1 MSPYKIHLSLAAVVL
16 AVTAFLPQCVH
27 AQYWTNGQAA
37 SFVIGQTGFN
47 LNGNAATPTGLY
59 NPVAVIQ
66 DPVSGK
72 IFVSDWNNS
81 RVLRYPSTAAM
92 TNGAAAEAVFGQ
104 PDLFSTDTTSTATG
118 LSGPEGIAMDAA
130 GNLWVVDQNNQ
141 RVVRYANAATVASGA
156 AASSILGVAG
166 PPVNGAQ
173 QATASSFLDPSD
185 VFAKGTSIWVADT
198 YNSRVLRFDNAASKP
213 YGAPADAVFGQYN
226 FVSNQPGG
234 GASGVMGWPTAL
246 YVDGSDNLWVTDA
259 RTPLVEV
266 YPNASTAPNGEN
278 NTNLWVGIEEGMNP
292 LGSFTDPYYNSLFGV
307 TGDAAGNIYVS
318 DFYNNRI
325 LIYANGINSNSS
337 FASAV
342 LGQFNFN
349 TSGSGDSADQLSLP
363 YHMYVNPAGTML
375 LAADPENNRVL
386 VFIPP
391 VVLPLLLTS
400 FTGRL
405 QDNGQVLLQWQIS
418 GAGGTGGGPGNAGT
432 TTLEY
437 STTDTSGFTDVLNTQ
452 PVNPA
457 VSGYSYVQV
466 SPVAGPNY
474 YRVKLTAPDGLATY
488 SQIVTIT
495 VSGATGLSIY
505 PNPAQ
510 RSVVVTVAQSGGATA
525 GIAAGGATAGGVTSG
540 TAEIGIYSSKG
551 ILMQRLVTGAAVNH
565 IDISRLAAGVY
576 TVRVVQGGHAT
587 SGSFVKMN

>member
-1 MSPYKIHLSLAAVVL
+1 MYRFYKPLLGSTVVL
-16 AVTAFLPQCVH
+16 MMIAWLPQRVQ
-27 AQYWTNGQAA
+27 AQNWVSGQPA
-37 SFVIGQTGFN
+37 SYVIGQSGFN

-72 IFVSDWNNS
+72 IFISDWNNS

-130 GNLWVVDQNNQ
+130 GNLWVVDQNNE

-166 PPVNGAQ
+166 PPITGAQ
-173 QATASSFLDPSD
+173 PATASSFNGASD

-213 YGAPADAVFGQYN
+213 YGAPADAVFGQYD

-234 GASGVMGWPTAL
+234 GASPVMGWPSAI
-246 YVDGSDNLWVTDA
+246 YVDGSDNLWVADA
-259 RTPLVEV
+259 RDPLVYA
-266 YPNASTAPNGEN
+266 YPNASTAPNGES
-278 NTNLWVGIEEGMNP
+278 NTTLWEGIEEGTP
-292 LGSFTDPYYNSLFGV
+292 AVGPYADPDYNSLYGV
-307 TGDAAGNIYVS
+307 TGDASGNIYVS

-405 QDNGQVLLQWQIS
+405 QPNGQALLQWQIS
-418 GAGGTGGGPGNAGT
+418 GAGAPGGGPGEGGPGSGHGSYAE
-432 TTLEY
+432 LQY
-437 STTDTSGFTDVLNTQ
+437 SATDTSGFTDVLNTQ

-466 SPVAGPNY
+466 SPAPGANY
-474 YRVKLTAPDGLATY
+474 YRVKLTLPDGSETY
-488 SQIVTIT
+488 SQIVTIN
-495 VSGATGLSIY
+495 VGSAAAAGLSIY
-505 PNPAQ
+505 PNPAV
-510 RSVVVTVAQSGGATA
+510 SNVVMMLPPIGTAT
-525 GIAAGGATAGGVTSG
+525 IEVYNPAGG
-540 TAEIGIYSSKG
+540 
-551 ILMQRLVTGAAVNH
+551 LMQRVVTAAAVQTMNV
-565 IDISRLAAGVY
+565 SGWAAGLY
-576 TVRVVQGGHAT
+576 TVRVTQVGVT
-587 SGSFVKMN
+587 TTGSFIKVNE